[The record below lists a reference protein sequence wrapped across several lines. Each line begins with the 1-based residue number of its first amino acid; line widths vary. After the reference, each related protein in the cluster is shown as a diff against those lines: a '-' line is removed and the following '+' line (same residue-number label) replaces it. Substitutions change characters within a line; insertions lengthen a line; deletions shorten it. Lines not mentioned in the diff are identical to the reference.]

1 MSPEPLTPD
10 QFSSEAGVSRET
22 LARLKIYADL
32 LVKWQKA
39 VNLVGPGTLADIW
52 RRHFLDSA
60 QLLPLAPDGAR
71 LWVDLGSGAGFPG
84 LVLAILGAVDVHLIE
99 SDGRKCAFMQEVAR
113 LTEAKVQIHRCRI
126 ESAPQLRASICV
138 ARALAPLSKLL
149 DYAERFSS
157 QDTVCLFPKGQDVEA
172 ELTEAAKSWTMH
184 IERLPSRSDP
194 TGTILRVKGFHRGAA
209 V

>member
-1 MSPEPLTPD
+1 MSFEPLTPD
-10 QFSSEAGVSRET
+10 QFSSKAGVSRET
-22 LARLKIYADL
+22 LARLQIYADL

-71 LWVDLGSGAGFPG
+71 IWVDLGSGAGFPG
-84 LVLAILGAVDVHLIE
+84 LVLAILGAADVHLIE

-157 QDTVCLFPKGQDVEA
+157 QDTVCLFLKGQDVEA